1 MPQSFKPFPP
11 RRKPQGSRPLADL
24 VGGCIGPVL
33 GKHGFGE
40 ADVLMH
46 WPEIVGA
53 SLAEQCQ
60 PLRLQWR
67 RRASG
72 DREGTEPATLIVRV
86 EGSSALMLQHMEAVV
101 VDKVNTFLGWRCVG
115 RLALRQGPLPVTPRR
130 APRPRPPDARD
141 LAEARRLVGPV
152 EEPGLADAL
161 ARLGARVL
169 AKAGQAPKK

>member
-11 RRKPQGSRPLADL
+11 RRKPPGSRPLADL

-53 SLAEQCQ
+53 ELADHCQ

-67 RRASG
+67 RRHAG
-72 DREGTEPATLIVRV
+72 DVTIEPATLIVRV
-86 EGSSALMLQHMEAVV
+86 ESASALMLQHMEAIVV
-101 VDKVNTFLGWRCVG
+101 EKVNTYLGWRCVG
-115 RLALRQGPLPVTPRR
+115 RIALRQGPLPPLPRR
-130 APRPRPPDARD
+130 RTKPRPPGARE
-141 LAEARRLVGPV
+141 LAEARHMVGAV
-152 EEPGLADAL
+152 EDAGLAEAL
-161 ARLGARVL
+161 ARLGAQVL
-169 AKAGQAPKK
+169 RRPSKK